1 MAKEYARRFP
11 TDTSMEVYTPKNPQ
25 PVSPETD
32 PVSVHL
38 TQVLGSEQTILGST
52 PKLDVLKSKTI
63 LGTDSTGKI
72 IEGTHQDISGK
83 ENVGV
88 AAGLDANHLSAY
100 DHTKINNQT
109 SIKKTRYFGRT
120 WTTGDSVFIKTKMA
134 FLADENFVRVF
145 EDEVLLD
152 YGTDWTFNTTN
163 GKKLGVVSDL
173 TDGVEILSPVNSS
186 VYRVEFDEYLIPL
199 CPMIGLKRSDGKMH
213 HKGLPR
219 NTVCDDSR
227 SGIISNSSYDD
238 GTKIYTITYK
248 KPDTSTFTLTK
259 QYADRAFCCDFDF
272 NKALPTGWRI
282 EVYKVGRHWSGNRAS
297 GPGDD
302 YETMNSILSPRF
314 TVDTNIFSLDFL
326 FDKKRSGQV
335 KIKLRNTTTNEVSL
349 FSSQTI
355 CSRQFK
361 YMDRTWT
368 PLGVRYHKITLK

>member
-1 MAKEYARRFP
+1 MAF
-11 TDTSMEVYTPKNPQ
+11 
-25 PVSPETD
+25 
-32 PVSVHL
+32 
-38 TQVLGSEQTILGST
+38 
-52 PKLDVLKSKTI
+52 
-63 LGTDSTGKI
+63 
-72 IEGTHQDISGK
+72 
-83 ENVGV
+83 
-88 AAGLDANHLSAY
+88 
-100 DHTKINNQT
+100 QT
-109 SIKKTRYFGRT
+109 SIKKTRTFGRT
-120 WTTGDSVFIKTKMA
+120 WTTGDSNFIKTKMA
-134 FLADENFVRVF
+134 FLANANFVRVYK
-145 EDEVLLD
+145 DGVLLT
-152 YGTDWTFNTTN
+152 YSTDWAFNTTN
-163 GKKLGVVSDL
+163 GKKLGVVDDL

-219 NTVCDDSR
+219 NTISDDKR
-227 SGIISNSSYDD
+227 SGLISGSSYDE

-302 YETMNSILSPRF
+302 YETMNSILTPRF
-314 TVDTNIFSLDFL
+314 VVTTNIFSLDFL

-355 CSRQFK
+355 CARQFK
-361 YMDRTWT
+361 YMDRSWNS
-368 PLGVRYHKITLK
+368 LGVRYNKITLK